1 MEKFSNLGSLTSAN
15 FKNLFL
21 ATLISVSTNVS
32 DVMADVFEPGS
43 QLVSNIETSS
53 GKQKIQSVLP
63 LIRTAVS
70 KLDSADALK
79 LSNIINF
86 IENNLDVINI
96 NSVRMPKNHAAYVT
110 SNLDQSDLSVTL
122 NLDEKFD
129 STNLVDV
136 SILVHELFHALE
148 LLENATA
155 MSNDNWVKY
164 YNAPSNMLE
173 IRTELSAWDFQID
186 LMNAMTDN
194 FLKKAVD
201 AMLTAQTE
209 EQVVSIQSEFV
220 QKFKSQFALNSN
232 EKVLMRLIELQ
243 FVKTIH
249 NTCKEGDFSNNF
261 AMVLAGWYMSNG
273 QNFYELAVP
282 ETAPIEYRQ
291 NEETCIAALPN
302 TMSGFKQA
310 FIYSEVQPG
319 IFFKSYGRMVS
330 FGR

>member
-1 MEKFSNLGSLTSAN
+1 MEKFSNFGSLTSAN

-21 ATLISVSTNVS
+21 ATLISVSANVS
-32 DVMADVFEPGS
+32 DVMAEVLEPSS

-53 GKQKIQSVLP
+53 NKEKIQSVLP
-63 LIRTAVS
+63 LIRNAVS
-70 KLDSADALK
+70 NLDSADALK

-86 IENNLDVINI
+86 IENNLDVITI
-96 NSVRMPKNHAAYVT
+96 KSVTMPKNHAAYVT
-110 SNLDQSDLSVTL
+110 SNLDQNDLSLTL

-148 LLENATA
+148 LLENATV

-194 FLKKAVD
+194 FLKKAVE
-201 AMLTAQTE
+201 AMLTAQSE

-220 QKFKSQFALNSN
+220 EKFKSQFGLNSN
-232 EKVLMRLIELQ
+232 EKVLRRLIELQ
-243 FVKTIH
+243 FVKTVH
-249 NTCKEGDFSNNF
+249 NTCKEAGFSNNF

-282 ETAPIEYRQ
+282 ETAPFKYRQ

>member
-1 MEKFSNLGSLTSAN
+1 MEKFSKLGSLYTVN
-15 FKNLFL
+15 FKNLL
-21 ATLISVSTNVS
+21 LGTLISVSSSVS
-32 DVMADVFEPGS
+32 VVMAEVLEPSS

-53 GKQKIQSVLP
+53 NKEKIQSVLP
-63 LIRTAVS
+63 FIINAVT

-86 IENNLDVINI
+86 IKNNLDLITI
-96 NSVRMPKNHAAYVT
+96 KSVTMPKNHAAYVT
-110 SNLDQSDLSVTL
+110 SNFDQNDLSVTL

-173 IRTELSAWDFQID
+173 IRTGLSAWDFQID

-194 FLKKAVD
+194 FLKKAVE
-201 AMLTAQTE
+201 AMLTAQSE

-220 QKFKSQFALNSN
+220 EKFKSQYGLTAN
-232 EKVLMRLIELQ
+232 EKVLRRLIELQ
-243 FVKTIH
+243 FVKTVH

-273 QNFYELAVP
+273 QNFYELVVP

-319 IFFKSYGRMVS
+319 IFFKSYGRIVS